1 MGKLASAP
9 VVDISRGAK
18 LDLRASQRRDRL
30 VGRPLPLRAVAGLR
44 LWRQTVARDTAR
56 GSGHRNV
63 CASGAAVAAR
73 ALSKPATNEKGD
85 VLL

>member
-44 LWRQTVARDTAR
+44 LWRQTVARDLGPWFRTPQCLRQR
-56 GSGHRNV
+56 GRGRAAGVEHVGH
-63 CASGAAVAAR
+63 
-73 ALSKPATNEKGD
+73 E
-85 VLL
+85 